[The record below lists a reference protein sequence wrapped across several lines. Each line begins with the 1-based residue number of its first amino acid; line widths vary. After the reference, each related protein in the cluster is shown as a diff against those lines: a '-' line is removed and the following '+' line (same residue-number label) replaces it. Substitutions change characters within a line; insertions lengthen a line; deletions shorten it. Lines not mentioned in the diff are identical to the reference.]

1 MFYIEGEPP
10 QFNQRQLR
18 YKTLYSVIRSN
29 CQHTKIYIVVY
40 KGSKV
45 TKSYLFI
52 LLHNLNPLSILRI
65 PGRTLFHVYTSI
77 YLSLSCLPL
86 RANFYLIEGRSLL
99 QLVSAF
105 HIPFVL
111 VQEYTRYLNEVHRFT
126 IYVSRWKYWLHITT
140 GNIKFCDVCKIEQN
154 VS

>member
-1 MFYIEGEPP
+1 MFYIEQQPP
-10 QFNQRQLR
+10 YFNQRQLR

-40 KGSKV
+40 KCSKV

-52 LLHNLNPLSILRI
+52 LLHNVNRLSILRI

-77 YLSLSCLPL
+77 SLFRLQF
-86 RANFYLIEGRSLL
+86 RANFYLIEGRSSL

-111 VQEYTRYLNEVHRFT
+111 VQQSTSYLNHVHRFT
-126 IYVSRWKYWLHITT
+126 IYDSRCKYWLHITT
-140 GNIKFCDVCKIEQN
+140 GNIQFCDVCKIEQN